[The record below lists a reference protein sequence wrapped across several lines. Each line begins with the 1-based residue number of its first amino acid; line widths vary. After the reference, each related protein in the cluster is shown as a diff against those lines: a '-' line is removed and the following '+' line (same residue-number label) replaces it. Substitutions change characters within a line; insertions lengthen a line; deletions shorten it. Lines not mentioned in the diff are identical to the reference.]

1 MMRMLRC
8 IQERL
13 QLLIPVTQLASAVL
27 AGFSQSSLFLRG
39 QGMQRF
45 WAARLD
51 GALERCTKSNLFS
64 CLSHR
69 PRMMRN
75 AIGEYQ
81 NMHTE
86 SL

>member
-1 MMRMLRC
+1 MRMLLC

-27 AGFSQSSLFLRG
+27 EDFSQSSMSLRG

-51 GALERCTKSNLFS
+51 GALERCTESNLIL

-81 NMHTE
+81 NMHAE

>member
-8 IQERL
+8 SQEHL

-27 AGFSQSSLFLRG
+27 AGFARSSMSLRDL
-39 QGMQRF
+39 GMQSF

-51 GALERCTKSNLFS
+51 GALERCTESNLFS

-81 NMHTE
+81 NMHAE